1 MSHDTLEILYEDNH
15 LLALNK
21 PAGLPTMGVTADRES
36 LLSARRNTSSIA
48 IKSRGTSTW
57 AP

>member
-1 MSHDTLEILYEDNH
+1 MSHTALEVLFEDNH

-21 PAGLPTMGVTADRES
+21 PAGLPTMGVAADRES
-36 LLSARRNTSSIA
+36 LLTRARITSSTV
-48 IKSRGTSTW
+48 IKSRETFIW